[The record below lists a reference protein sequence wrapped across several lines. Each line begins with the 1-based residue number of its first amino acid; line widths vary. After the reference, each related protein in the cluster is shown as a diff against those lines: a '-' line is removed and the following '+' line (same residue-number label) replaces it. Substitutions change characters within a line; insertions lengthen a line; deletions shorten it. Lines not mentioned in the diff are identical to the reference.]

1 VGEDSK
7 AMRVRLTDRFV
18 KSATTGGRRSPIF
31 MDDEVIGFGIQVR
44 ETAARAL
51 RSTTRS
57 KAAGGGCSFAKIDCM
72 SPELM
77 MWFVLATKMA
87 VTALFVTAATIIAER
102 LGATVGALVA
112 TLPVSAGPVY
122 VFLALDH
129 DAAFISS
136 SAVASLALNSATAIY
151 LTAYV
156 LLAQRCS
163 MWLSISLAFAIWLVV
178 VLVLSPVH
186 WTAWSVFILNLI
198 VFVACIFI
206 VQPFCFVRMPPTT
219 RPWYDFVLRAGLVAL
234 LVGIVVTLSFQ
245 IGPTGSGVLAVFPVI
260 YMSIMLILHHRV
272 GGPATAAVLANAVP
286 ALAGFGVALLTL
298 HLIAIPLGSTAAL
311 IVALGVSVVW
321 NAMIYA
327 IRRRQ
332 ALA

>member
-1 VGEDSK
+1 
-7 AMRVRLTDRFV
+7 
-18 KSATTGGRRSPIF
+18 
-31 MDDEVIGFGIQVR
+31 
-44 ETAARAL
+44 
-51 RSTTRS
+51 
-57 KAAGGGCSFAKIDCM
+57 M

-122 VFLALDH
+122 VFLALNH
-129 DAAFISS
+129 DSTFISS

-156 LLAQRCS
+156 LIAQRRS
-163 MWLSISLAFAIWLVV
+163 MWLSISLAFVMWLAA
-178 VLVLSPVH
+178 VLVLSPVQ
-186 WTAWSVFILNLI
+186 WAAWSASALNVI
-198 VFVACIFI
+198 VFTACTFI
-206 VQPFCFVRMPPTT
+206 VQPFCLVRIPRTT
-219 RPWYDFVLRAGLVAL
+219 RPWYDFVLRAGLVAS
-234 LVGIVVTLSFQ
+234 LVGVVVTLSFQ

-260 YMSIMLILHHRV
+260 YTSIMLILHRRV

-286 ALAGFGVALLTL
+286 ALAGFGLALLTL
-298 HLIAIPLGSTAAL
+298 HLAAVPLGSGAAL

-321 NAMIYA
+321 NAVVYA
-327 IRRRQ
+327 IRRCQ